1 MHGLNTA
8 EEVPMEYKNKVM
20 IVDDN
25 PIDQLITEYILKLN
39 HKKGDIIVMTSAH
52 EALDY
57 LETNATDPE
66 SLPSLIFLDLDMPVM
81 NGFDFLQRFKEYADE
96 VKEGCR
102 IVVVT
107 ASETIADIE
116 KMRSD
121 PHVIKLISKPL
132 HRHSLVL

>member
-1 MHGLNTA
+1 
-8 EEVPMEYKNKVM
+8 MEYKNKVM

-39 HKKGDIIVMTSAH
+39 HKKCDIIVMTSAH
-52 EALDY
+52 EALNY
-57 LETNATDPE
+57 LALHENSPE
-66 SLPSLIFLDLDMPVM
+66 FLPSLIFLDLDMPVM
-81 NGFDFLQRFKEYADE
+81 NGFDFLQRFKEYADQ

-107 ASETIADIE
+107 ASETKADIE
-116 KMRSD
+116 RMQAD
-121 PHVIKLISKPL
+121 AHVIKLIAKPL

>member
-1 MHGLNTA
+1 
-8 EEVPMEYKNKVM
+8 MEYKNKVM

-39 HKKGDIIVMTSAH
+39 HEQGDIIVMKSAND
-52 EALDY
+52 ALNY
-57 LETNATDPE
+57 LALHANSPE

-96 VKEGCR
+96 VKERCR

-107 ASETIADIE
+107 ASEAKADIE
-116 KMRSD
+116 RMRSD
-121 PHVIKLISKPL
+121 PHVIKLVAKPL

>member
-1 MHGLNTA
+1 
-8 EEVPMEYKNKVM
+8 MEYKNKVM

-39 HKKGDIIVMTSAH
+39 HKKGDIIVMTSANAALEYLALNANVP
-52 EALDY
+52 EA
-57 LETNATDPE
+57 
-66 SLPSLIFLDLDMPVM
+66 LPSLIFLDLDMPVM

-107 ASETIADIE
+107 ASEVIADIE
-116 KMRSD
+116 KMKSD
-121 PHVIKLISKPL
+121 PHVIKLIAKPL